1 MVEREAA
8 TAVLDEVRED
18 LVRLP
23 PVLPP
28 DEGEGPPRPSG
39 PAREPA
45 VSNARLGMLV
55 FLAFEAMFFAGLL
68 GAYLVFRLGTP
79 VWPPPGEPYLPIAV
93 TWVNTGIL
101 LFSSYTVRR
110 AVRAIRRDD
119 RDGLGRWL
127 LVTGLYGVTFLAVQ
141 GYEWVRLV
149 HFGLTLSSGIYG
161 STFYTLIGCHGLHV
175 LGAVIWLLV
184 VLALAR
190 GDRFSARRHVGVQLC
205 AMYWHFVVGLWL
217 VLFPAVYLL

>member
-1 MVEREAA
+1 MP
-8 TAVLDEVRED
+8 VLDAAQEELTRI
-18 LVRLP
+18 P
-23 PVLPP
+23 PAPP
-28 DEGEGPPRPSG
+28 PEGDKGPWPPRP
-39 PAREPA
+39 AAEPV

-68 GAYLVFRLGTP
+68 GAYLVFRLGATA
-79 VWPPPGEPYLPIAV
+79 WPPPGEPYLPIGV

-101 LFSSYTVRR
+101 VFSSYAMWR
-110 AVRAIRRDD
+110 ALRAIRRGD
-119 RDGLGRWL
+119 REALGRWL
-127 LVTGLYGVTFLAVQ
+127 LVAALYGVTFLAVQ

-149 HFGLTLSSGIYG
+149 RFGLTLSSGIYG

-175 LGAVIWLLV
+175 LVAVLWLLV
-184 VLALAR
+184 VLALSR
-190 GDRFSARRHVGVQLC
+190 GPRFSARRHVAVQLT